1 MHHPEYRLEEWLKVR
16 NLMDSYREPL
26 QPLHLFGSDI
36 NRNAVRACKI
46 NFKAAGFKEIEVVQ
60 SDLRDLSPTVIPD
73 FILTNPPHVKRLE
86 EVEHLV
92 GFYRELGDFLKRTSA
107 KPGRGFI
114 FTGNLE
120 LTKEV
125 GLAAKRRYV
134 LSNGGV
140 ESRLLEFDLY

>member
-1 MHHPEYRLEEWLKVR
+1 MTNLPHGRRLE
-16 NLMDSYREPL
+16 D
-26 QPLHLFGSDI
+26 
-36 NRNAVRACKI
+36 
-46 NFKAAGFKEIEVVQ
+46 
-60 SDLRDLSPTVIPD
+60 
-73 FILTNPPHVKRLE
+73 
-86 EVEHLV
+86 VEQLV
-92 GFYRELGDFLKRTSA
+92 GFYRALGDFLKRYTA

-134 LSNGGV
+134 LSNGGI